1 MPSPLDLLLHPI
13 SLIFFAMYALLMLW
27 EALAPARPLPE
38 VPRWRMRGLIAMVF
52 YFLLS
57 SYLPLLWTQYLLP
70 LQLFD
75 LSGLPLVAGTVV
87 GLLVYQGCAYAWHR
101 ALHGSDLMWR
111 FGHQMHHSAERLDT
125 FSAFWFSPADTAGW
139 TAVFSLALT
148 VVVGL
153 SAEATTGTL
162 LLASLLAMITHTNV
176 RTPRWLGY
184 FIERPEMHSWHHAR
198 GLHRQNYSELPVFD
212 MLFGT
217 YYNPRDF
224 ASETGFHEGGS
235 SRVIEMILG
244 SDVAGTQIAG
254 GERPAR

>member
-1 MPSPLDLLLHPI
+1 MPSPLDLLLHPV
-13 SLIFFAMYALLMLW
+13 SLIFFAMYAVLMLW
-27 EALAPARPLPE
+27 EAVAPARALPT
-38 VPRWRMRGLIAMVF
+38 VPRWRTRGLIAMAF

-75 LSGLPLVAGTVV
+75 LSGLPLLAGAVV
-87 GLLVYQGCAYAWHR
+87 GLLVYQACAYAWHR
-101 ALHGSDLMWR
+101 ALHGSALMWR

-148 VVVGL
+148 VVIGL
-153 SAEATTGTL
+153 SAEATTGAL
-162 LLASLLAMITHTNV
+162 LLASLLSMITHTNV

-224 ASETGFHEGGS
+224 AGETGFHEGGS

-244 SDVAGTQIAG
+244 GDVAGTQIAD
-254 GERPAR
+254 GERPGR